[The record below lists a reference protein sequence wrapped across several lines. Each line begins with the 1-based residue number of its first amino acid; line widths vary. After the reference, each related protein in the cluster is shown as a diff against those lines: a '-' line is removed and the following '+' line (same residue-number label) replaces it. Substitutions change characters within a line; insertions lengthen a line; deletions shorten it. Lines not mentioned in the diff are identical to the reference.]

1 MSDRVLCDAIKT
13 APLVASE
20 LREELF
26 ALIMGD
32 TEDPKGT
39 QDTKDIYKVNAR
51 TLANMTDEQRQ
62 ELYDQIIAK
71 VTSGDINKDA

>member
-13 APLVASE
+13 APLVSSE

-26 ALIMGD
+26 TLIMGD
-32 TEDPKGT
+32 TDASKGT

-51 TLANMTDEQRQ
+51 TLASMTDEQRQ
-62 ELYDQIIAK
+62 DLYDQIIAK
-71 VTSGDINKDA
+71 VTSGDVNKDT